1 MPLAK
6 IISSVNIFLLLNL
19 FYVSVVNGSNLTGQQ
34 EKILLELAN
43 ENIEES
49 FHVLARFYEKKSGQ
63 QGDFTSESIHW
74 RIKAAQVGHVSSLY
88 RLANY
93 GLNFNEY
100 EKLLLDTYKSESDAE
115 QAWRKEGL
123 VLIGE
128 AAILGHKHAGLDL
141 VLLPKMF
148 DYTYKEIISAV
159 DEAFMRLKK
168 GELLNCRLFVC
179 QDFIPGDVKA
189 LAQYDNAVSQFNQKI
204 ANLNCRKITFC
215 LELMIEKV
223 RVIDKGMLDRFQAKY
238 NYKNLSRIKKIKR
251 LQEEANIIPG
261 WEDAASIDRNKNR
274 FSAARKIVG
283 YHAEDDMR
291 KLEIKIKE
299 LLEKIN
305 YHRHANNKIQYSEVV
320 EILAQP

>member
-6 IISSVNIFLLLNL
+6 IISSVNVFLLFNL
-19 FYVSVVNGSNLTGQQ
+19 FYVSVANGSSLAGQQ

-43 ENIEES
+43 ENITES
-49 FHVLARFYEKKSGQ
+49 FHVLARFYEQKSGK
-63 QGDFTSESIHW
+63 QGGFTSESIHW

-100 EKLLLDTYKSESDAE
+100 EKLLSNTYKSESDAE

-128 AAILGHKHAGLDL
+128 AAILGHKYAALDL
-141 VLLPKMF
+141 VLLPKIF
-148 DYTYKEIISAV
+148 GYTYKEIISAV
-159 DEAFMRLKK
+159 DEASTRLKK
-168 GELLNCRLFVC
+168 GELLDCRFFVF
-179 QDFIPGDVKA
+179 QDFIPDDVKV
-189 LAQYDNAVSQFNQKI
+189 LAQYNNAVSQFNQKI
-204 ANLNCRKITFC
+204 ANLNCRKFTFC

-223 RVIDKGMLDRFQAKY
+223 RVIDQSMLDRFQAKY
-238 NYKNLSRIKKIKR
+238 SYKNLSRIKKIKR
-251 LQEEANIIPG
+251 LQEEANIIPD
-261 WEDAASIDRNKNR
+261 WEDAASIERNKKR
-274 FSAARKIVG
+274 FSAARKIVDH
-283 YHAEDDMR
+283 HAEEDM
-291 KLEIKIKE
+291 KNLEARIKE

-305 YHRHANNKIQYSEVV
+305 YHRHAENKIQYSEVM